1 MFEKVTAETLS
12 RIANPALR
20 DYAQRYIDIEAG
32 FREAVAAFGV
42 PFAEADGDEASDE
55 RGFRTAG
62 GCEVPKR
69 RAAADRDASG
79 VLDVAGGCETAGN
92 CAAAGGETLEGL
104 TTPVGR
110 DAAVEALA
118 AYGLR
123 SYNDGKSL
131 VANWLSPACEACR
144 LGLCTETFVMTLAC
158 PRRCFFCFNP
168 NQADFDG
175 RASGPR
181 DVVAQLEERADQ
193 GANLLHVAL
202 TGGEPLLYPDE
213 SVAFFQR
220 ASELF
225 PGAHTRLYTSGW
237 GLSEALLARL
247 RDAGLS
253 EIRFSIKTDDA
264 PEELGETLGLIG
276 LACNFI
282 PDVMVE
288 MPVMPD
294 EVSLMKQLLL
304 RLNGFGVRG
313 VNLLEL
319 GFPLYNGE
327 EFARRGYRLKAEPY
341 RVLYDYAYAAGLP
354 VAGSEAACLELLD
367 FVLREGLSI
376 GAHYCSMENKHTGQ
390 VFQQNWSNAKN
401 YPLRLMSPR
410 DHFLKSAKVFGADR
424 AAVRE
429 MLETAGEPFEE
440 NDDFDF
446 TEFSLAVLPS
456 LSRVVPDAP
465 VAVSYAI
472 CEPREEG
479 VVLRELRLDLT
490 TPATFQEVDW

>member
-1 MFEKVTAETLS
+1 MPEKITAEVLP

-20 DYAQRYIDIEAG
+20 DYAQRYVDIEAG

-42 PFAEADGDEASDE
+42 PFAEADGEEAL
-55 RGFRTAG
+55 
-62 GCEVPKR
+62 
-69 RAAADRDASG
+69 G
-79 VLDVAGGCETAGN
+79 VCETAGN
-92 CAAAGGETLEGL
+92 CKAAGSETSKEREVVG
-104 TTPVGR
+104 GR
-110 DAAVEALA
+110 DAAGGSRNAAIEALA
-118 AYGLR
+118 ACGLR

-131 VANWLSPACEACR
+131 AANWLSSACEACR
-144 LGLCTETFVMTLAC
+144 LGLRTETFVMTLAC

-168 NQADFDG
+168 NQSDFDG
-175 RASGPR
+175 RVSSPR
-181 DVVAQLEERADQ
+181 DVVAQLEKRADQ

-202 TGGEPLLYPDE
+202 TGGEPLLCPDE

-220 ASELF
+220 ARELF
-225 PGAHTRLYTSGW
+225 PGVHARLYTSGW
-237 GLSEALLARL
+237 GLDEALLVRL
-247 RDAGLS
+247 REAGLS

-264 PEELGETLGLIG
+264 PEELDETLVRIER
-276 LACNFI
+276 ACSFI

-294 EVSLMKQLLL
+294 EVAIMKQLLL
-304 RLNGFGVRG
+304 RLDGFGVRG

-319 GFPLYNGE
+319 GFPLFNGE

-354 VAGSEAACLELLD
+354 VAGSEAACLSLLV

-390 VFQQNWSNAKN
+390 VFQQNWPNAKN

-424 AAVRE
+424 ADVRE
-429 MLETAGEPFEE
+429 TLEAAGEACEE
-440 NDDFDF
+440 NDEFDF
-446 TEFSLAVLPS
+446 TEFSLTALPS
-456 LSRVVPDAP
+456 LNKAALDVP
-465 VAVSYAI
+465 VAVSYAL
-472 CEPREEG
+472 CEPREGE
-479 VVLRELRLDLT
+479 VALRELRLDLT
-490 TPATFQEVDW
+490 TPATFRESDW